1 MAELKPCPFCGGK
14 ACVDVHSF
22 YDYQTKGFTDHTYGV
37 VCENCNAQTSQHYLT
52 KSQAKGGVEHTH
64 TKRKRWGEVN
74 IEALQAENKELRF
87 ALDREID
94 ERNKIGV
101 MYEELQKKYAEME
114 KEIAYMKGQISAFQ
128 FCASH

>member
-1 MAELKPCPFCGGK
+1 M
-14 ACVDVHSF
+14 
-22 YDYQTKGFTDHTYGV
+22 
-37 VCENCNAQTSQHYLT
+37 
-52 KSQAKGGVEHTH
+52 
-64 TKRKRWGEVN
+64 N
-74 IEALQAENKELRF
+74 IEALQAENKELSF